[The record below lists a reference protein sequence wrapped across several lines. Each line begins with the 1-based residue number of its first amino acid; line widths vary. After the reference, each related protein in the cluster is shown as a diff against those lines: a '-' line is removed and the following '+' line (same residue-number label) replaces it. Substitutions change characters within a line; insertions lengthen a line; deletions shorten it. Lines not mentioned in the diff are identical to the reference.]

1 MISLASAQDWETM
14 CPQVEN
20 PPLPE
25 ATFMTQVVLD
35 CPNNLY
41 GKVFYTC
48 YNGRWNLME
57 ECSAWLL
64 EGLRA

>member
-1 MISLASAQDWETM
+1 M

-41 GKVFYTC
+41 GKVFYTS

-64 EGLRA
+64 ERLRA